1 MMRLIE
7 ILISLAIV
15 AVLFLVVGIALPS
28 SQNVS
33 ESIET
38 NRKMTIVRDT
48 LNSPRRLKDWN
59 TLALRDPRMDWK
71 YVGPESGVGAG
82 FEYASNNNNI
92 GNGSWTITKSEPNR
106 IEYAIVD
113 PSRGTDKKTA
123 FILKPTG
130 RNNRNV
136 EITQTYEVDY
146 GFDLLGRYSGL
157 YISKIGDDMKLGLGK
172 LTNMLAGVPNYDYNA
187 DFGRKDPANLPKIV
201 EIGEQNLLFAPAAV
215 ERDPDKIQQAMNN
228 NLQWI
233 RKVMDA
239 NGLEAAGP
247 VRVTTT
253 EFAADSYSFDTAL
266 PVRKKGETG
275 TAAPAPITPK
285 LEQQVQYVRTQ
296 PGRYACAGFTGHM
309 LSLAK
314 MRDSLRAWTL
324 THGYETTGRPFDL
337 WTAGVDPGFTDDGQ
351 FQLCWQLKQA

>member
-1 MMRLIE
+1 MTRLIE

-15 AVLFLVVGIALPS
+15 AVLFLIVGIVLPS
-28 SQNVS
+28 SRHVR

-59 TLALRDPRMDWK
+59 PLALRDPKMQWK
-71 YVGPESGVGAG
+71 YVGPDAGVGAG
-82 FEYASNNNNI
+82 VEYMSNNKQL
-92 GNGSWTITKSEPNR
+92 GHGSWTITKSEPTV
-106 IEYAIVD
+106 IEYAITN
-113 PSRGTDKKTA
+113 PMRGTDKKTT
-123 FILKPTG
+123 FTLKPTG

-136 EITQTYEVDY
+136 EIVQTYDVDY

-157 YISKIGDDMKLGLGK
+157 YIRSVGDDIKLGLGK
-172 LTNMLAGVPNYDYNA
+172 LTNMLAGVPNYDYA
-187 DFGRKDPANLPKIV
+187 RDFGHDDPANLPKIV
-201 EIGEQNLLFAPAAV
+201 ELPAENLLFAPASV
-215 ERDPDKIQQAMNN
+215 ERDPDKIQTAMNN

-247 VRVTTT
+247 VRVITT
-253 EFAADSYSFDTAL
+253 EFAADSYSFDTAM

-275 TAAPAPITPK
+275 ESTPIAPK
-285 LEQQVQYVRTQ
+285 LESNVQYVRTT
-296 PGRYACAGFTGHM
+296 PARYASAGYKGHM

-314 MRDSLRAWTL
+314 MRDSLRAWTM
-324 THGYETTGRPFDL
+324 TRGYETTGRPFET
-337 WTAGVDPGFTDDGQ
+337 WTDGVDPGFGEDGH
-351 FQLCWQLKQA
+351 FQLYWQLK

>member
-1 MMRLIE
+1 MTRLIE

-15 AVLFLVVGIALPS
+15 AVLFLIVGIALPS
-28 SQNVS
+28 SRHVT

-59 TLALRDPRMDWK
+59 PLALRDPRMQWN
-71 YVGPESGVGAG
+71 YTGPDAGVGAG
-82 FEYASNNNNI
+82 VEYASTNEEL
-92 GNGSWTITKSEPNR
+92 GKGSWTITKSDPTR
-106 IEYAIVD
+106 IEYAIIN
-113 PSRGTDKKTA
+113 PSRGTDKKTS

-136 EITQTYEVDY
+136 EITQTYDVDY

-157 YISKIGDDMKLGLGK
+157 YIRSVGDDIKLGLGK
-172 LTNMLAGVPNYDYNA
+172 LTNLLAGVPNYDYAA

-201 EIGEQNLLFAPAAV
+201 QLPEENLLFAPAAV
-215 ERDPDKIQQAMNN
+215 ERDPEKIQQAMSN

-239 NGLEAAGP
+239 NGLESAGP
-247 VRVTTT
+247 IRVITT
-253 EFAADSYSFDTAL
+253 EFAADSYSFDTAM

-275 TAAPAPITPK
+275 PSTPITPK

-296 PGRYACAGFTGHM
+296 AMRAACAGFTGHM

-314 MRDSLRAWTL
+314 MRDSLRAWTM
-324 THGYETTGRPFDL
+324 TRGYETTGRPFDI
-337 WTAGVDPGFTDDGQ
+337 WPQGVENGFTDDGV
-351 FQLCWQLKQA
+351 FQLYWQIK

>member
-1 MMRLIE
+1 MTRLIE

-15 AVLFLVVGIALPS
+15 AVLFVVVGIVLPS
-28 SQNVS
+28 SRHVS

-48 LNSPRRLKDWN
+48 LTNPKRFKDWN
-59 TLALRDPRMDWK
+59 TLALRDPRMEWK
-71 YVGPESGVGAG
+71 FTGPETGVGAG
-82 FEYASNNNNI
+82 FEYASNNKQI
-92 GNGSWTITKSEPNR
+92 GSGSWKITKADPNQIDYQ
-106 IEYAIVD
+106 IED
-113 PSRGTDKKTA
+113 QNRGHDKKTS
-123 FILKPTG
+123 FFLRPTG

-136 EITQTYEVDY
+136 EIMQTYDVDY
-146 GFDLLGRYSGL
+146 GFDLMGRYAGL
-157 YISKIGDDMKLGLGK
+157 YIHSVGDDIKLGLGK
-172 LTNMLAGVPNYDYNA
+172 LSNMLASVPNYDYAA

-201 EIGEQNLLFAPAAV
+201 QLPAENLLFAPAAV
-215 ERDPDKIQQAMNN
+215 ERDPDKIQQAINN

-239 NGLEAAGP
+239 NGLESAGP
-247 VRVTTT
+247 VRITTT
-253 EFAADSYSFDTAL
+253 EFAADSYSFDTMM

-275 TAAPAPITPK
+275 EPTEIAPK

-314 MRDSLRAWTL
+314 MRDSLRAWTM
-324 THGYETTGRPFDL
+324 TRGYETTGRPFEN
-337 WTAGVDPGFTDDGQ
+337 WTNGVDTGFTDEGQ
-351 FQLCWQLKQA
+351 FQLCWGLK